1 MCHFREVVIRFKF
14 IDLFAGVGGFRLGME
29 LAGHE
34 AVGWCEIDKYAQRSY
49 RAIYETEG
57 GWFADDI
64 QAVRPEELPEA
75 DCYTAGF
82 PCQSF
87 SIAGRRG
94 GFEDTRGT
102 LFFDILRLAKE
113 RRPQYILLENVSG
126 LLSHDGGKTFGT
138 ILTALAELGY
148 SVEWQ
153 VLNSKNFGVPQNR
166 ERVFIVGHLGGLRGR
181 QVFPITGESGRNP
194 KELTKGMS
202 QGYRVYN
209 PEGSSI
215 TLAGEAGGLGAK
227 TGLYAVKPCL
237 TPERTETRQQGRR
250 FKDNEEP
257 MFTLTGQDVHGV
269 AIDNGKLK
277 RKEISTNIDANC
289 GKGLDNHQARTGIKE
304 EMRIRKLTPRE
315 CWRLQGFP
323 DWAFEK
329 AAEVNSD
336 TQLYKQAGNGV
347 TVNVVYEIAKRL
359 KEV

>member
-1 MCHFREVVIRFKF
+1 
-14 IDLFAGVGGFRLGME
+14 LGME

-113 RRPQYILLENVSG
+113 RRPQYILLENVRG
-126 LLSHDGGKTFGT
+126 LFSHDGGKTFAT
-138 ILTALAELGY
+138 ILNSLAELGY
-148 SVEWQ
+148 SCEWQ
-153 VLNSKNFGVPQNR
+153 MLNSKDFGVPQNR
-166 ERVFIVGHLGGLRGR
+166 ERVFIIGHSGR
-181 QVFPITGESGRNP
+181 ISGREVFPITRKSSKTIKQIGNIYKGTYGRDDP
-194 KELTKGMS
+194 ETG
-202 QGYRVYN
+202 RVYS
-209 PEGSSI
+209 PEGI
-215 TLAGEAGGLGAK
+215 APTINTMQGGDREPKIKVGE
-227 TGLYAVKPCL
+227 
-237 TPERTETRQQGRR
+237 
-250 FKDNEEP
+250 
-257 MFTLTGQDVHGV
+257 
-269 AIDNGKLK
+269 
-277 RKEISTNIDANC
+277 
-289 GKGLDNHQARTGIKE
+289 
-304 EMRIRKLTPRE
+304 RIRKLTPKE

-323 DWAFEK
+323 DWAFER
-329 AAEVNSD
+329 AEKVNSNS
-336 TQLYKQAGNGV
+336 QLYLQAGNAV

-359 KEV
+359 GKEEGNVE